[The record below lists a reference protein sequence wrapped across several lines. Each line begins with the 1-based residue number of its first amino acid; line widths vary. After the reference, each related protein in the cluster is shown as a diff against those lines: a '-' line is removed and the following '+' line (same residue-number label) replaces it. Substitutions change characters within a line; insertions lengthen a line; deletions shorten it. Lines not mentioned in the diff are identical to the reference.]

1 MNLEERFEALMKNCE
16 HLHVQNEEMAAQN
29 EYLRKQLGES
39 LKRKRRELRRSSSS
53 KPPGFAPGEEE
64 EEEEPHSNGSQVK
77 MPLQGPKGEEGG
89 IHPTLMTLKLTFQ
102 SLKGS

>member
-16 HLHVQNEEMAAQN
+16 HLQVQNEEMAAQN

-39 LKRKRRELRRSSSS
+39 LKQERRELRSFSSSR
-53 KPPGFAPGEEE
+53 PPGFAGVKKKKRNPT
-64 EEEEPHSNGSQVK
+64 PMVPQVK

-89 IHPTLMTLKLTFQ
+89 IHPTLMT
-102 SLKGS
+102 